1 MEEQSVKEICFDK
14 VVKSAVENYRVYLT
28 QLQTYF
34 AQEESDLSAKLR

>member
-1 MEEQSVKEICFDK
+1 

-34 AQEESDLSAKLR
+34 AQKKDLSAKLR